1 MSGGRPKVREEP
13 DERLLIEAAKLD
25 PRRFAD
31 LYELNFDRVY
41 AYITLRV
48 RDRAEAQDIAS
59 EVFHHALENLAR
71 FEWRGV
77 PFCAWLY
84 RIAAN
89 AIVERTRRAAR
100 EQTGDPPEICVEPD
114 LDDVNRRARVFARIE
129 ELPEDQSRVLL
140 LRFVE
145 EKSIRDVAKEIGR
158 SEGAVKQLQFRA
170 LANLRNLLG
179 EENA

>member
-1 MSGGRPKVREEP
+1 M
-13 DERLLIEAAKLD
+13 
-25 PRRFAD
+25 
-31 LYELNFDRVY
+31 
-41 AYITLRV
+41 
-48 RDRAEAQDIAS
+48 RDRAEAQDVTA

-84 RIAAN
+84 RIAGN
-89 AIVERTRRAAR
+89 AIAERARHAAR
-100 EQTGDPPEICVEPD
+100 EQTGDPPEICVETD
-114 LDDVNRRARVFARIE
+114 FDAIEDAAGRRARVFAAME
-129 ELPEDQSRVLL
+129 DLPDDQSKVLIA
-140 LRFVE
+140 RFVE

-170 LANLRNLLG
+170 LANLRNVLG

>member
-1 MSGGRPKVREEP
+1 MAGARQEN
-13 DERLLIEAAKLD
+13 DERLLIEAAQRD
-25 PRRFAD
+25 PRHFAD
-31 LYELNFDRVY
+31 LYDRNFDRVY

-48 RDRAEAQDIAS
+48 RDRDEAEDIAS
-59 EVFHHALENLAR
+59 EVFQHALENLAR

-89 AIVERTRRAAR
+89 AIVDRAKRAAR
-100 EQTGDPPEICVEPD
+100 EQTVDAPETGFEPD
-114 LDDVNRRARVFARIE
+114 HDAIERRDRVFARIGD
-129 ELPEDQSRVLL
+129 LPEEQSKVLFM
-140 LRFVE
+140 RFVD
-145 EKSIRDVAKEIGR
+145 EKSIREIAAELGK

-170 LANLRNLLG
+170 VENLRRLVG